1 MTDPDD
7 RARRLLALPPPPQV
21 DENGEVINALDANG
35 APDLTDV
42 SPRYLRELA
51 RAHTRDALDTLY
63 TIMTA
68 RGSSDTAKISAA
80 RELLA
85 RGWGKPADE
94 ADILRVWLEANQN
107 ALDNADDKPITFVM
121 PMTVD
126 FKTDDTQDS

>member
-1 MTDPDD
+1 MPDDHD
-7 RARRLLALPPPPQV
+7 RARRILALPPPPQV
-21 DENGEVINALDANG
+21 DENGEVINPIDTNG

-63 TIMTA
+63 NIMIA
-68 RGSSDTAKISAA
+68 RGSSDTAKIAAA

-94 ADILRVWLEANQN
+94 ADILRVWLEANQH
-107 ALDNADDKPITFVM
+107 ALEQTEDKPITFVM

-126 FKTDDTQDS
+126 FTTETQDT